1 MKIIAIGIMFVV
13 SMIANPVIALA
24 DCNDVKESCARN
36 YELDSQACERN
47 YSGEQQAECHQ
58 RAAQQL
64 SYCVSAGGCS

>member
-1 MKIIAIGIMFVV
+1 MIPRTIEILLVV
-13 SMIANPVIALA
+13 SIITNPVTALA

-47 YSGEQQAECHQ
+47 YSGEQQTECHQ

-64 SYCVSAGGCS
+64 SYCVSSGGCS